1 VKLIRCNL
9 TFFSPPELYTF
20 KYMQR
25 VWFFSFP
32 QTFKSAKSLSSAR
45 RTVRFISHKFG
56 ARLVRRLSNTNLMA
70 YYKHFANIIWYS
82 DRELRM
88 RKLLGPSATPQ
99 KKTNG
104 PPRRDYFGRTSP
116 PVWYYGAVAPR
127 IGPRNLESNAR
138 ASR

>member
-1 VKLIRCNL
+1 MRVKLIRCNL
-9 TFFSPPELYTF
+9 TFFSPPELYAF
-20 KYMQR
+20 KCMQR
-25 VWFFSFP
+25 VWFFSFL
-32 QTFKSAKSLSSAR
+32 QTFKSAKSPSSAR

-99 KKTNG
+99 KKLM
-104 PPRRDYFGRTSP
+104 
-116 PVWYYGAVAPR
+116 
-127 IGPRNLESNAR
+127 GPRDATILGVRRPLFGITEQ
-138 ASR
+138 